1 MAPRPPVGI
10 VGRAGDPRALARL
23 LGLGRV
29 AIGATLVLAP
39 GVISAW
45 AGPAARRPGI
55 ELITRAAGIR
65 DLLVGWRVVQA
76 LGQGAPVRRHVVDG
90 AVADAVDLGAV
101 IAAWPHLPRLPRLAL
116 AGAGAGAVAL
126 GTWLAS
132 ALD

>member
-1 MAPRPPVGI
+1 M

-23 LGLGRV
+23 LGVSRI

-45 AGPAARRPGI
+45 AGPVARRPGI
-55 ELITRAAGIR
+55 ELITRSAGIR
-65 DLLVGWRVVQA
+65 DLLIGWRTVQA
-76 LGQGAPVRRHVVDG
+76 LDQRAPVRRHLLDA

-101 IAAWPHLPRLPRLAL
+101 VAAWPHLPRLPRLAL
-116 AGAGAGAVAL
+116 LGAGAGAAAL
-126 GTWLAS
+126 GSWLAY